1 VSNLL
6 ERFIAILIGF
16 LFYLYLLVILWNI
29 GMRFQMPQLLAPAFG
44 ILFYYAGVLTEKA
57 KRNWFIGI
65 RTPWTLSSEEV
76 WERTHRIGGKLF
88 KIAGVITLLGV
99 VLPGYLMLF
108 IFISV
113 ALASAYAIVY
123 SYFEYQKQSTRFDI
137 SSHQSSLVNNRS
149 SGAQ

>member
-1 VSNLL
+1 MSNLL
-6 ERFIAILIGF
+6 ERFTVILIGF
-16 LFYLYLLVILWNI
+16 LFYLYLLMILWNI

-88 KIAGVITLLGV
+88 KIAGVITLLGI

-113 ALASAYAIVY
+113 ALV
-123 SYFEYQKQSTRFDI
+123 
-137 SSHQSSLVNNRS
+137 
-149 SGAQ
+149 G